1 MSTSATR
8 GVGSTLAIL
17 FLVNLLAA
25 VDRTALAAVLPAIK
39 RDLVLSDT
47 QLGFLTGIAFSAFYA
62 VFGLPLASWADRR
75 NRRNVLCFSV
85 LFWSLATA
93 ATGMVRSFSQLA
105 GARML
110 VAVGEAGGVPAA
122 HSLLSELT
130 PVTRRPMVFAIH
142 SAAAPLGALVGLA
155 GVGILADLYG
165 WRTSF
170 FVLGLVGIPVFAL
183 IALWLPE
190 PRQTSALPT
199 GSEKTSW
206 HGLLSNRAFLWL
218 LTGFAFGSFA
228 MAGLLQWLPSYFGRT
243 FGLSL
248 SEAGVLFGLAYG
260 SGAVAG
266 MLLGGICANRLMR
279 RGTVWA
285 LWIASL
291 SYVLGAPLLVAALAV
306 DSLTLSLTLVAL
318 GTGIA
323 SAAYGPAFAM
333 IQTIAEPQ
341 MRAKASAISLL
352 VSNLVGAGL
361 GPLFVGVLSD
371 RIGGEDSLRMALLW
385 LSPALFLPAICYWRS
400 ATAFNSA
407 TSTNTESGR

>member
-1 MSTSATR
+1 MSAATKRGIGSAL
-8 GVGSTLAIL
+8 SIL

-62 VFGLPLASWADRR
+62 LFGLPLASWADRH
-75 NRRNVLCFSV
+75 NRRNILIFSV
-85 LFWSLATA
+85 LFWSVATA
-93 ATGMVRSFSQLA
+93 ATGIVRSFFQLA
-105 GARML
+105 GARMF

-122 HSLLSELT
+122 HSLLSEIT
-130 PVTRRPMVFAIH
+130 PVARRPMVFAVH

-155 GVGILADLYG
+155 GVGILADHYG
-165 WRTSF
+165 WRTSL
-170 FVLGLVGIPVFAL
+170 FVLGLAGVPVLVL
-183 IALWLPE
+183 IALYLPE
-190 PRQTSALPT
+190 PRHTLDPPA
-199 GSEKTSW
+199 GAAKAMW
-206 HGLLSNRAFLWL
+206 RGLLGNRSFLWL

-243 FGLSL
+243 FQLSL

-260 SGAVAG
+260 AGAVAG

-291 SYVLGAPLLVAALAV
+291 SYVLSAPLLIAALIA
-306 DSLTLSLTLVAL
+306 DSLTMSLTLVAF
-318 GTGIA
+318 GTGIG

-352 VSNLVGAGL
+352 VSNLIGAGL
-361 GPLFVGVLSD
+361 GPLVVGILSD
-371 RIGGEDSLRMALLW
+371 AIGEGNSLQTALLW
-385 LSPALFLPAICYWRS
+385 LSPALFIPAICYWRS
-400 ATAFNSA
+400 AIAFNLAS
-407 TSTNTESGR
+407 STCAKN